1 MDTRNS
7 YVWENKMYFILG
19 TRIRRHFT
27 REKRGI
33 TMDVVMKREYKKLIL
48 SGFIGSLCMER
59 GIFILLL
66 AYKGLSVSQIAF
78 WQATLNVGMFL
89 AEVPTGFMA
98 DIFGK
103 KKSLIAGRILYIV
116 YYYLLITSNQ
126 YSTLI
131 VSALVFGIGSTF
143 ISGTM
148 ESFLYDILL
157 DKNSKE
163 TCNTGDY
170 LGKFSA
176 IIIIGTGISMAI
188 GGEVQKLSWEV
199 LLAICLGLQLLSIF
213 FIYSIKIQETQN
225 SSIVETLNN
234 YKRILKNELT
244 QKKIVIFVIALG
256 INIGIVSALYI
267 FAQEGLSNFGVSISK
282 ISMFFAVESIGSF
295 LLLYNLDKFE
305 NSLKN
310 DKSMIIISLIS
321 CVFFGLLFIHN
332 KYVFMAVI
340 LLIMFSN
347 QFFAIIMFDKLNLMV
362 DEKVRT
368 TIVSVFNSVSSLI
381 MAFIFYV
388 ISKISTQYMLF
399 FSMVGI
405 LSYILMILYILNYTE
420 KN

>member
-1 MDTRNS
+1 
-7 YVWENKMYFILG
+7 
-19 TRIRRHFT
+19 
-27 REKRGI
+27 
-33 TMDVVMKREYKKLIL
+33 
-48 SGFIGSLCMER
+48 
-59 GIFILLL
+59 
-66 AYKGLSVSQIAF
+66 
-78 WQATLNVGMFL
+78 MFL
-89 AEVPTGFMA
+89 AEVPTGFIA

-267 FAQEGLSNFGVSISK
+267 FTQEGLSNFGVSISK
-282 ISMFFAVESIGSF
+282 ISIFFAVESIGSF

-399 FSMVGI
+399 FSIVGI